1 MDKQGKYLNFI
12 LGENNISGNKRQM
25 YIVKLDPPAVSIRF
39 NYVDSVFADYDSFYK
54 QIADV
59 QFLCNDRPD
68 DPEEVER
75 ILIDAWNFF
84 VLEERKLDEDMQEPP
99 DPDDF
104 YM

>member
-1 MDKQGKYLNFI
+1 MDDNGKYLNLI
-12 LGENNISGNKRQM
+12 LGENNISGNQRQM

-39 NYVDSVFADYDSFYK
+39 NYIDSIYTDFDSFYK

-59 QFLCNDRPD
+59 QFICNDRPD

-84 VLEERKLDEDMQEPP
+84 VLEERKLDEDIDGLSDMDNE
-99 DPDDF
+99 
-104 YM
+104 M

>member
-1 MDKQGKYLNFI
+1 MDKQGKYLNYI
-12 LGENNISGNKRQM
+12 LGENNISDNKRQM

-39 NYVDSVFADYDSFYK
+39 NYVDSVYADYDSFYE

-59 QFLCNDRPD
+59 QFICNDRPD

-84 VLEERKLDEDMQEPP
+84 VLEERKLDDDMLEPP
-99 DPDDF
+99 DTDDEW
-104 YM
+104 M